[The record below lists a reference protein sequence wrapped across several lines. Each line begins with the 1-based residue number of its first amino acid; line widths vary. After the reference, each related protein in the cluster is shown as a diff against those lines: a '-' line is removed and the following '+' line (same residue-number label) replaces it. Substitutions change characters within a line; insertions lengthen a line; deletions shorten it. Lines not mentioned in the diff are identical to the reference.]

1 MKPALIWF
9 GVVIRP
15 YGIIPVPSCIVK
27 LAREFMGINR
37 NFRESE
43 PTRVDFKGDISIF
56 GAIDAKNGKK
66 ISIYRSISL
75 QPLFP
80 TFSQILCENSPN

>member
-43 PTRVDFKGDISIF
+43 SIRTDFKGDISICGVIF
-56 GAIDAKNGKK
+56 AKKSQNIP
-66 ISIYRSISL
+66 ISRG
-75 QPLFP
+75 
-80 TFSQILCENSPN
+80 FSC